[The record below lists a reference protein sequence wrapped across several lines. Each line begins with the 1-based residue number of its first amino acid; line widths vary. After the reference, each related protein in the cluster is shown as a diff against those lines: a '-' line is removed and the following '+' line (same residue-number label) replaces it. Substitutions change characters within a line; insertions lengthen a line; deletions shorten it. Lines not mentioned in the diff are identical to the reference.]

1 MCIDKLVAIKKIKK
15 LFYSLPINE
24 FEIKLLKYEN
34 DLEKELEYHESRQL
48 KLVKDKEDSNG

>member
-15 LFYSLPINE
+15 LFYALPICE

-34 DLEKELEYHESRQL
+34 DLEKELEYHENRQL

>member
-1 MCIDKLVAIKKIKK
+1 MCIDKLIAIKKIKK
-15 LFYSLPINE
+15 LFYSKPILE
-24 FEIKLLKYEN
+24 FEVELLKYEN